1 MDFAAY
7 LWKRGL
13 RGFSTIRVMK
23 EDVFERGA
31 M

>member
-7 LWKRGL
+7 LKRGL